1 VLVLLKAAI
10 LGIVEGLTEFIP
22 VSSTGHLIVAA
33 QALDWSSPT
42 FEIFIQLGAIVALTW
57 AYRARLLRL
66 AGDSV
71 TPGPARRFLVR
82 VFIAFL
88 PAAVLGLLAHH
99 WIEEHLFRA
108 GTVAASLIVGGV
120 LILLLDGPE
129 RRGGVGAAEE
139 ITLGQ
144 AIAVG
149 LGQVLSLVPGVSR
162 AGATIVTGLVSGL
175 SREAATEFSFF
186 LALPTMYAACLFAL
200 WKGRHEIDSVA
211 AVALAVGFVAA
222 FVSALIVIRAFIR
235 FVQTHTLRPF
245 GWYRIA
251 AGIAVLLWLALAG
264 SP

>member
-1 VLVLLKAAI
+1 MIVLLKAAV

-22 VSSTGHLIVAA
+22 VSSTGHLIVAG
-33 QALDWSSPT
+33 QALGWSSPT

-66 AGDSV
+66 ARDSV

-200 WKGRHEIDSVA
+200 WKGRHEIDSIA
-211 AVALAVGFVAA
+211 AAALAVGFVAA
-222 FVSALIVIRAFIR
+222 FVSALIVIRAFLR